1 MNSGQPWCNLGNSV
15 ELVEE
20 FHSYLSLK
28 CIVLLFIFQLLL
40 NNYQKEQRN
49 TFSLVLLYY
58 NRSATTAYFSQNISV
73 FQTLKKYLH

>member
-1 MNSGQPWCNLGNSV
+1 MKSGQPWCNVGNSV

-20 FHSYLSLK
+20 FYSYLSLK
-28 CIVLLFIFQLLL
+28 CIVLLLVFQLLL
-40 NNYQKEQRN
+40 NNYQKEQRD

-58 NRSATTAYFSQNISV
+58 NRSAATASFSQNISV